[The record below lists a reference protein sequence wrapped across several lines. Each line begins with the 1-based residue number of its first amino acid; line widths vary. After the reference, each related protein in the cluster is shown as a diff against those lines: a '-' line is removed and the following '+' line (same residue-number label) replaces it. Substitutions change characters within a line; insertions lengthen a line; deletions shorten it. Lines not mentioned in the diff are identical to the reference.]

1 LFQSQIL
8 TTLKTAKAPKQMPLR
23 RSLAALTLALCALG
37 ATGCENVSIAF
48 KGPSIET
55 PWFSFPS
62 NKLNSL
68 QISGEKKWHSGD
80 FQGALED
87 FEKLIKEEPNN
98 AYAYFSRASSLASL
112 GKLQEAIDDANK
124 AIELDPNLAEAYEN
138 RGSVKAM
145 TGNQGGALLDFNRA
159 IERDENYASAYRNR
173 GAVKSDLGNYEGA
186 LVDFNKAIKLDPNDA
201 DAYRIRALTHDRN
214 GNVTDACKDYK
225 KASSLGND
233 SATRTLENPK
243 NSGLCK

>member
-1 LFQSQIL
+1 M
-8 TTLKTAKAPKQMPLR
+8 KRAKAPKQMPFR
-23 RSLAALTLALCALG
+23 KSLAAMALALCTFS
-37 ATGCENVSIAF
+37 ATGCENVSITF

-62 NKLNSL
+62 NKLNPL

-87 FEKLIKEEPNN
+87 FDKLIKEEPSN

-145 TGNQGGALLDFNRA
+145 MGNQGGALLDFTRA
-159 IERDENYASAYRNR
+159 IERDENFAVAYSNR

-186 LVDFNKAIKLDPNDA
+186 LIDLNKAIKLDPNYA
-201 DAYRIRALTHDRN
+201 DAYRIRALTHDRQ
-214 GNVTDACKDYK
+214 GNVTDTCKDLK

-233 SATRTLENPK
+233 SATRIIENPK
-243 NSGLCK
+243 NAGLCK

>member
-1 LFQSQIL
+1 MKRQE
-8 TTLKTAKAPKQMPLR
+8 APNQMPLR
-23 RSLAALTLALCALG
+23 KSLAALALAICTLST
-37 ATGCENVSIAF
+37 TGCENVSITF

-62 NKLNSL
+62 NKLNPL

-87 FEKLIKEEPNN
+87 FDKLIKEEPNN

-112 GKLQEAIDDANK
+112 GKLQESIDASNK

-138 RGSVKAM
+138 RGIVKAM
-145 TGNQGGALLDFNRA
+145 MGNQGGALLDFNRA
-159 IERDENYASAYRNR
+159 IERDENDAGAYSNR

-186 LVDFNKAIKLDPNDA
+186 LIDFNKALEIDPNYA
-201 DAYRIRALTHDRN
+201 GSYTMRAHNYDRQ
-214 GNVTDACKDYK
+214 GNMSDACKDMK
-225 KASSLGND
+225 KAASLGDQEAIEILED
-233 SATRTLENPK
+233 SPGA
-243 NSGLCK
+243 CK